1 MPTIAYQLYCS
12 RNFPPLDDT
21 LAMVAAAGYRAVEG
35 YGGLYDDVEGL
46 KAGLD
51 RNGLSMPSG
60 HFGFDMVAG
69 DPARTLSVARALGV
83 QKVIVPYLVADQRPT
98 DAEGWEAFAARL
110 SEAGK
115 PVEDAGLAY
124 GWHNHDFELADL
136 GGGVTPLDII
146 ADAGVGLELDL
157 GWVARGGGDPAA
169 WIHRFKRR
177 IIAVHVKDL
186 APQGE
191 ATDED
196 GWADVG
202 HGTQDWV
209 AIKREL
215 DAHGIDHFVAEHD
228 NPSDHARFA
237 QRSLQSI
244 QGW

>member
-21 LAMVAAAGYRAVEG
+21 LAMLSAAGYSAVEG
-35 YGGLYDDVEGL
+35 YGGLYGEVDAL

-60 HFGFDMVAG
+60 HFGFDMVEG
-69 DPARTLSVARALGV
+69 DPTRTLAVARTLGIG
-83 QKVIVPYLVADQRPT
+83 KVIVPYLAADARPA
-98 DAEGWEAFAARL
+98 DADGWETFAQRL
-110 SEAGK
+110 AEAGK
-115 PVEDAGLAY
+115 PIEDAGLAF

-146 ADAGVGLELDL
+146 ADAGVALELDL
-157 GWVARGGGDPAA
+157 GWVARAGADPAA

-177 IIAVHVKDL
+177 IIAVHVKDM
-186 APQGE
+186 APAGE
-191 ATDED
+191 AADED

-202 HGTQDWV
+202 HGTMDWT

-215 DAHGIDHFVAEHD
+215 DAHGIDHFVVEHD

-237 QRSLQSI
+237 QRSLQSVKA
-244 QGW
+244 W